1 MKIITILILCLT
13 ASLSLA
19 HSTLSY
25 KERGDAFAY
34 DYSEICTDNVNCD
47 LTLINRIPQ
56 NINLWLDTIGYPK
69 IFSSAPPET
78 FLPHFPYR
86 ATTANYFGFASETDQ
101 NIHFYYHPLA
111 KFSSP
116 SDANA
121 YFNIHILNNMPNN
134 QLGYL
139 RWITYDFQIS
149 NDQHR
154 TSTEVYQKSYF
165 LSFGTFI
172 IQKFKDIETNLI
184 YIFTKEDLN
193 KVELS
198 YKSQL
203 WPKKYNLI
211 PQKFEKMPY
220 PYYIN
225 KNDLY
230 LFNMRETYFPSEV
243 LITIKNKDK
252 NIYSLSNK
260 TKYIQNSY
268 FCLSTPKEYSISNNW
283 LAENHCREF
292 KLAPSIS
299 IEINIDEI

>member
-1 MKIITILILCLT
+1 MKIITILSLCLT
-13 ASLSLA
+13 ASLSFA

-25 KERGDAFAY
+25 GERGDAFAY
-34 DYSEICTDNVNCD
+34 DDSGLCADVPNCD

-56 NINLWLDTIGYPK
+56 NIIFWLDTIRYPK
-69 IFSSAPPET
+69 ILSSAPPEN
-78 FLPHFPYR
+78 FLAYLPSR
-86 ATTANYFGFASETDQ
+86 VASGNYFGFASETDQ

-111 KFSSP
+111 KFSSQA
-116 SDANA
+116 DANA
-121 YFNIHILNNMPNN
+121 FFNIHILNNTPNN

-139 RWITYDFQIS
+139 RWTTYDFQIS
-149 NDQHR
+149 NNQYR

-172 IQKFKDIETNLI
+172 IERFKDIETNII

-193 KVELS
+193 KVES
-198 YKSQL
+198 SRKSQL

-225 KNDLY
+225 KNELY

-243 LITIKNKDK
+243 LITIKDKD
-252 NIYSLSNK
+252 IYSLSNK
-260 TKYIQNSY
+260 TRNIQSAY
-268 FCLSTPKEYSISNNW
+268 FCLSIPKEYSISNNW
-283 LAENHCREF
+283 LVENHCREF
-292 KLAPSIS
+292 KLAPSNS
-299 IEINIDEI
+299 IEINVN